1 MGKIYLGVSK
11 CFAFYKNTKSFVFN
25 KTSILNL
32 ISANYIC
39 VEILLWLIA
48 FIFNDIEF
56 LKKKTSPSSV
66 ERLSSSESQ
75 LFKLLKVFSEDT

>member
-56 LKKKTSPSSV
+56 LKKRLHQVPSKDYRAV
-66 ERLSSSESQ
+66 
-75 LFKLLKVFSEDT
+75 KVSFLNY